1 MGKKK
6 GTQKQRKEKKV
17 KKAKVQQNKWADR
30 VYELVIPTYIEE
42 SSLEMLAQIVEE
54 ELQEA
59 GEVYGY
65 GKRYD
70 SIGCF
75 THCYLEF
82 YARDTNKVV
91 DRIISSLTDYGL
103 PLGSELWQNGKVIKR
118 LGRLHVIQVSFSY
131 EVGVDPSLNGIFVT
145 QLYSRS
151 IALLGSVQVF
161 SSSVIDIVNQNMALY
176 YYVIDKELAMEV
188 IDACMKDF
196 RLVLDAN
203 VQIIDSKLTIQ
214 EHYINQMTRPY
225 RHYIQPIWRKMQ
237 KEWKGV
243 KGSSLQELQAAFPQ
257 TPQGLLDML
266 SMVNGTWHKGFSPL
280 QLKVPIFMVEEQ
292 ELYLLSAEEM
302 IAHGHEELAMVKPA
316 LGIYVRPKGVRAH
329 VSQWNACLIA
339 KSEDGA
345 SRLYIDYHPTKEG
358 VVGQVL
364 FYDGQFQTIKVI
376 ATSFANCLL
385 TLLEQNRDACSL
397 RTIQALTELVQAYE
411 SQEAPLKH
419 DTICL
424 IQKGLA
430 MMKADT
436 ERKLQHANGERSMLG
451 IVPFAEH
458 SFNFSDLIARLRSD
472 WNIKVDVVHQNNG
485 EGYITWLG
493 EEEKE
498 QITYELYVEGV
509 EVILTFMLDTM
520 PKHIVEEIG
529 RETISKEVESAISE
543 HEAYAM
549 VIVIENGRT
558 DLEKDCLI
566 VKILDTLSRQTGALC
581 VCANRGAY
589 EKEGYQERAQLLR
602 VGNLP
607 IENLVWFTIETEVD
621 GSTSLITSG
630 LEMYDLLELELRGF
644 PYNIEKMKNYALT
657 MVGYLI
663 ENNIQLVEGDTFQ
676 DQEGHPH
683 VVTIG
688 NSDDSHRQVLQVV
701 YRALNVN

>member
-6 GTQKQRKEKKV
+6 RTQKQRKEKKV
-17 KKAKVQQNKWADR
+17 KKGKVQENKWADR
-30 VYELVIPTYIEE
+30 VYALEIPSYMEE

-54 ELQEA
+54 ELQKA

-65 GKRYD
+65 GKRFD
-70 SIGCF
+70 SLGRF
-75 THCYLEF
+75 KHSYLEF
-82 YARDTNKVV
+82 HARDTNKVV
-91 DRIISSLTDYGL
+91 DRVISSLTDYGL
-103 PLGSELWQNGKVIKR
+103 PLGSELWQNGKVINR
-118 LGRLHVIQVSFSY
+118 LGRLHVIQVNFSY
-131 EVGVDPSLNGIFVT
+131 EVELHPTITESFVKRF
-145 QLYSRS
+145 YSRS
-151 IALLGSVQVF
+151 ITLLGSVQVF
-161 SSSVIDIVNQNMALY
+161 SSYVMDIANLNIALY
-176 YYVIDKELAMEV
+176 YYVIDKELAMEA

-196 RLVLDAN
+196 RLVLDAE

-214 EHYINQMTRPY
+214 EHYMNQMTRPY

-243 KGSSLQELQAAFPQ
+243 KGSSLQELQKAFPQ

-266 SMVNGTWHKGFSPL
+266 SMVNGTWYKIFSPL

-302 IAHGHEELAMVKPA
+302 VAHDHEELAIVKPA

-364 FYDGQFQTIKVI
+364 FYDGQSQRIQVV
-376 ATSFANCLL
+376 ASSFAKCLV
-385 TLLEQNRDACSL
+385 TLIGNNRHTYSL
-397 RTIQALTELVQAYE
+397 SVIQILTELLQTYE
-411 SQEAPLKH
+411 SQEVPLKH

-436 ERKLQHANGERSMLG
+436 ERKLQYANGEKSMLG
-451 IVPFAEH
+451 IVPFAGH
-458 SFNFSDLIARLRSD
+458 SFNFSDLVARLRSD
-472 WNIKVDVVHQNNG
+472 WNVKVDIVQHDNG
-485 EGYITWLG
+485 EGYVTWTG

-498 QITYELYVEGV
+498 QITYELFVEGV

-520 PKHIVEEIG
+520 PKHIAEEIG
-529 RETISKEVESAISE
+529 REKISKEVESAISE
-543 HEAYAM
+543 HKAYAM
-549 VIVIENGRT
+549 VLAIENGRT
-558 DLEKDCLI
+558 DLEKDCLL
-566 VKILDTLSRQTGALC
+566 VKILDVLSRQTGALC

-602 VGNLP
+602 AGNLP

-621 GSTSLITSG
+621 GRTSLITSG
-630 LEMYDLLELELRGF
+630 LEMYDLLELEFRGF
-644 PYNIEKMKNYALT
+644 PYDVEKMKNYALT
-657 MVGYLI
+657 MVGHLI
-663 ENNIQLVEGDTFQ
+663 RENIQLSEGDTFQ
-676 DQEGHPH
+676 DLEGYPH
-683 VVTIG
+683 EVTTVMSNDG
-688 NSDDSHRQVLQVV
+688 NHRILRVEY
-701 YRALNVN
+701 YRI